1 VPAAPYSPRYRMF
14 KRVLAPLVWFYTR
27 PKVEGLERVP
37 LDGGAILAPN
47 HLAEIDSLALALVIP
62 RQLTFFAKGAYFT
75 AKGPFGR
82 LVAWI
87 LTSAEQ
93 IRVDRGGGEAAAQA
107 LVEGAKILDAGGLL
121 TVYPEGTR
129 SPDGRLHR
137 GRTGLMR
144 VALPRDC
151 PLLPV
156 TITRTDKIKLWRP
169 VRVRIVFGEPLDL
182 SPYGRDPDDRDAVRA
197 ATDVLMET
205 LQRQG
210 GQEYVDTYARRRQ
223 SEH

>member
-1 VPAAPYSPRYRMF
+1 MPSAPYSPRYRMF
-14 KRVLAPLVWFYTR
+14 KRVLAPIVWFYTR
-27 PKVEGLERVP
+27 PKVEGIEHVP
-37 LDGGAILAPN
+37 REGGVILAPN

-75 AKGPFGR
+75 GTGPLGR
-82 LVAWI
+82 LVAWV

-93 IRVDRGGGEAAAQA
+93 IRVDRGGGEAASEA
-107 LVEGAKILDAGGLL
+107 LVAGGEILDAGGIL

-151 PLLPV
+151 PLVPV
-156 TITRTDKIKLWRP
+156 TITRTDRIKLWRP
-169 VRVRIVFGEPLDL
+169 IRVRIVFGPPLDL

-197 ATDVLMET
+197 ATDELMGT

-210 GQEYVDTYARRRQ
+210 GQEYVAVYARRRQ
-223 SEH
+223 RET